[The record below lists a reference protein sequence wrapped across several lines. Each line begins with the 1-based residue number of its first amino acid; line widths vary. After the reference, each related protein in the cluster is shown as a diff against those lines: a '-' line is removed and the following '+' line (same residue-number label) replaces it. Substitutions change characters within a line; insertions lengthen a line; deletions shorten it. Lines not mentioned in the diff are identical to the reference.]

1 MRAEQ
6 TLATN
11 PSVGPRI
18 AALAIA
24 AAALGYFVDI
34 FDILLFNVVRVPSLT
49 ALGVPQANQLATGV
63 MLFNFQMGG
72 MLLGGIAFGI
82 WGDRRGRRSVLFA
95 SIILYSL
102 SNLANAWVQ
111 TVPAYAVARF
121 VAGVGLAGEL
131 GAGVTLV
138 CELLPREKRGYG
150 TALVAAV
157 GILGG
162 LVAPLVGEHLPWR
175 TAYLVGGVAGLFLL
189 ALRTSIPESAM
200 YRATERATSQ
210 RGDLRLLLA
219 TRERTLRFIRALLV
233 GLPLW
238 YAIGILAALA
248 PEVGRALGMNPAPTA
263 PRAIFHAYLGL
274 TIGDLGSGL
283 LSQWFKTRKW
293 VMFGFIALDALA
305 IGLILA
311 ARSSTAAHYYV
322 LCALLGVANGYW
334 ALFITNAAEQFGTNL
349 RATVATAVPN
359 LIRGST
365 IPITLLFVY
374 LKDPL
379 GVIGSASLL
388 GSICVAIAVV
398 SVLASA
404 ETFGKDLDYVET

>member
-6 TLATN
+6 TLSAD
-11 PSVGPRI
+11 PSVDLGV
-18 AALAIA
+18 AALAII
-24 AAALGYFVDI
+24 AAALGYFVDV

-49 ALGVPQANQLATGV
+49 ALGVPQPLQLSTGI
-63 MLFNFQMGG
+63 MLFNYQMGG

-95 SIILYSL
+95 SILLYSL
-102 SNLANAWVQ
+102 GNLANAWVQ

-150 TALVAAV
+150 TALIAAV

-162 LVAPLVGEHLPWR
+162 VAAPLVGEHLEWR
-175 TAYLVGGVAGLFLL
+175 TAYVVGGVLGLLL
-189 ALRTSIPESAM
+189 LGLRATVPESAM
-200 YRATERATSQ
+200 YRATEQGSSR
-210 RGDLRLLLA
+210 RGDLLLLFGR
-219 TRERTLRFIRALLV
+219 RERTMRFVRALLV

-248 PEVGRALGMNPAPTA
+248 PEVGRALGINPPPTA
-263 PRAIFHAYLGL
+263 PRAIFYAYIGL
-274 TIGDLGSGL
+274 TFGDLASGL
-283 LSQWFKTRKW
+283 LSQWLRTRKW
-293 VMFGFIALDALA
+293 VMVGFLALDTLA
-305 IGLILA
+305 IGLVLT
-311 ARSSTAAHYYV
+311 ARSVTPAHYYG

-365 IPITLLFVY
+365 IVITLLFVY
-374 LKDPL
+374 LKEPM
-379 GVIGSASLL
+379 GVVGSAVLVGGLCLVTAMLSVL
-388 GSICVAIAVV
+388 GSG
-398 SVLASA
+398 
-404 ETFGKDLDYVET
+404 ETFGKNLDYVET